1 MPERDRYAGW
11 SYPEAP
17 GGPGGG
23 RGGFVVE
30 PGPGHH
36 SIFVSGSI
44 LPAGFRFLRS
54 LWNRVWLQYRQ
65 MTRTFSF
72 TSCPPKLCSKMW
84 STSALLGCRL
94 YS

>member
-1 MPERDRYAGW
+1 M
-11 SYPEAP
+11 P
-17 GGPGGG
+17 GGATLRPLGDRVVAGVGSSLNLG
-23 RGGFVVE
+23 R
-30 PGPGHH
+30 GHH